1 MSSRGLRN
9 ESVLIE
15 QNIKNRNYEKIELLR
30 ANNVRKFITNQAHT
44 LWRTHSL
51 PTLSLSHTHRQYVYM
66 LERKRDRVVGLKIAW
81 GLKLIVTN
89 AVLFSHCLSVYIYKN
104 SVSGI

>member
-1 MSSRGLRN
+1 MWKKMEIKIMSSRGLRN

-44 LWRTHSL
+44 L
-51 PTLSLSHTHRQYVYM
+51 
-66 LERKRDRVVGLKIAW
+66 
-81 GLKLIVTN
+81 
-89 AVLFSHCLSVYIYKN
+89 
-104 SVSGI
+104 